1 METRIREIRKYYS
14 LTQTEFGERMGIKQS
29 TVTAYETGVRVPSEA
44 VITSICR
51 EFGVNRDWLESG
63 QGEMLAQTDEEQL
76 DRIALQY
83 SSDPTFRAILEVYM
97 QMSDQSRKLF
107 ADYVCQLSDAIRQ
120 RDAMPTPEQ
129 LEAAADALDQHNQI
143 TG

>member
-1 METRIREIRKYYS
+1 METRIREIRKCYG

-51 EFGVNRDWLESG
+51 EFGVNRAWLESG

-107 ADYVCQLSDAIRQ
+107 AEYVCQLSDAIRQ
-120 RDAMPTPEQ
+120 RDVPTPEQ
-129 LEAAADALDQHNQI
+129 LEAAADELDQHDQI

>member
-1 METRIREIRKYYS
+1 MEKRIKEVRKHFTLS
-14 LTQTEFGERMGIKQS
+14 QSAFGERIGVKDN
-29 TVTAYETGVRVPSEA
+29 TVAAYENGVRNPSES
-44 VITSICR
+44 VVMTICR
-51 EFGVNRDWLESG
+51 EFGVNRSWLESG

-83 SSDPTFRAILEVYM
+83 SNDPTFRAILEVYM

-107 ADYVCQLSDAIRQ
+107 AEYVCQLSDAIRQ
-120 RDAMPTPEQ
+120 RDVPTPEQ
-129 LEAAADALDQHNQI
+129 LEAAADELDQHDQI

>member
-1 METRIREIRKYYS
+1 MEGRIKQIRKS
-14 LTQTEFGERMGIKQS
+14 NGLTQVEFGERIGLKGNTI
-29 TVTAYETGVRVPSEA
+29 TTYETGLRVPSES
-44 VITSICR
+44 VIMAICR
-51 EFGVNRDWLESG
+51 EFGVNRSWLESG

-107 ADYVCQLSDAIRQ
+107 AEYVCQLSDAIRQ
-120 RDAMPTPEQ
+120 RDVPTPDQ
-129 LEAAADALDQHNQI
+129 LEAAADELDQHDQI